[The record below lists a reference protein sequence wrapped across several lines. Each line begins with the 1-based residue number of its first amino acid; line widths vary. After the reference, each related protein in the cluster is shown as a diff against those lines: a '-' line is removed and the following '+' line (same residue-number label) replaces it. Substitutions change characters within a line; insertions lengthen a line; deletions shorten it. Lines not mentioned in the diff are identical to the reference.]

1 MKILN
6 TLLVPVALTVTF
18 AACYSTGPERLP
30 AADAP
35 AYEAPAPAEMPP
47 APPPP
52 MPAVQSSAGDLKGWL
67 AVPTGNKATS
77 AILLE
82 KFAPGE
88 VAVGETFDITLVVT
102 NLTTLGLNNVVVANE
117 LAPTYK
123 LASTNPTAA
132 MTDIRAGRWNVGSL
146 PPGASRT
153 VTLTGSASQGG
164 TMSTCAGVTYD
175 TAMCMVTNV
184 VEPRLQLVAAGP
196 AEVMLCDAF
205 DVRYTVS
212 NPGSGT
218 ARNVVVNVSYPTG
231 LTDSN
236 GRSSGVIQ
244 VGTLAGGQSKTM
256 SVRLR
261 SDRRGTFSYGATAN
275 ASGNLSAK
283 SGTVSTTIRQPEL
296 AVTAK
301 SPSAAFIGRD
311 ARFEITI
318 ANNGDTVAKDTIVES
333 PVPSG
338 MSFVSATDGGRVS
351 QGKVVWLIGDLAPRT
366 SRTLQVVHQ
375 GAGPGMVQSTATVKA
390 ICANPA
396 VAPLATEVRGIPAV
410 LLEVVDIADPVL
422 VGDNETY
429 VISVTNQ
436 GSAPATGIR
445 ITATLPPNTTFVTGS
460 GVTGG
465 SAQGA
470 RVTFAP
476 LPSLASKATASWTVI
491 VKGVSPAD
499 ARFRVTMS
507 SNELGTVPVEET
519 ESTTYYE

>member
-6 TLLVPVALTVTF
+6 TLLVPAALTMAFT
-18 AACYSTGPERLP
+18 ACTSTGSV
-30 AADAP
+30 AAPSEPAP
-35 AYEAPAPAEMPP
+35 AYEPAPPPEMPP
-47 APPPP
+47 AAAPAQ
-52 MPAVQSSAGDLKGWL
+52 PAVQSMGGDLKGWL

-88 VAVGETFDITLVVT
+88 VAVGETFDTTLVVT
-102 NLTTLGLNNVVVANE
+102 NLTPMSLNNVVVANE

-123 LASTNPTAA
+123 LDSTNPTAA
-132 MTDIRAGRWNVGSL
+132 MSDIRAGRWNVGTL

-164 TMSTCAGVTYD
+164 PMSSCSGVTYD

-184 VEPRLQLVAAGP
+184 VEPRLQLVATGP
-196 AEVMLCDAF
+196 AEVLLCDAF

-218 ARNVVVNVSYPTG
+218 ARNVVVNVNYPTG

-261 SDRRGTFSYGATAN
+261 SDRRGTFNYSATAN

-283 SGTVSTTIRQPEL
+283 SGTVTTTVRQPEL
-296 AVTAK
+296 TATAK

-318 ANNGDTVAKDTIVES
+318 ANNGDTVAKDTLVES
-333 PVPSG
+333 PVPGG
-338 MSFVSATDGGRVS
+338 MTFVSASDGGRLS

-366 SRTLQVVHQ
+366 SRTLQVVHR
-375 GAGPGMVQSTATVKA
+375 GMGPGMVQTTATVKA
-390 ICANPA
+390 ICADPA
-396 VAPLATEVRGIPAV
+396 VAPLATELRGIPAV
-410 LLEVVDIADPVL
+410 LLEVVDVADPVL
-422 VGDNETY
+422 VGNNETY

-445 ITATLPPNTTFVTGS
+445 ITATLPPNTTFVSGS

-465 SAQGA
+465 SAQGG
-470 RVTFAP
+470 RVSFAP

-499 ARFRVTMS
+499 ARFHVTLT

-519 ESTTYYE
+519 ESTTYYQ